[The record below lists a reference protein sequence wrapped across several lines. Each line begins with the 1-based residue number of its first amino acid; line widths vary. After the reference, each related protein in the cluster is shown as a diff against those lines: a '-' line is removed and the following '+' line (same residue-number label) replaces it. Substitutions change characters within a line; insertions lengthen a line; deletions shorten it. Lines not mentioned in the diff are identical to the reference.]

1 MIFQRVSITYNCI
14 KEKRKI
20 VDLTALDSDH
30 CTALHHALKYDTSEF
45 KAMVSSVGQH
55 IDPNVLNKSSETIL
69 IEAAKTKDDK
79 LMTIHDTFGARYDP
93 NIQDATGNTCL
104 MYAVLNHSPDV
115 IAALLRHPV
124 IDLTIKNGFH
134 KTNIYIVKENMNVN
148 LKIRMMVEFAYKKQV
163 NPAAGT
169 QQTVAFHLEKIR
181 ELVIMEKFSTQTAV
195 PVKHDV
201 SA

>member
-14 KEKRKI
+14 KEEREI

-134 KTNIYIVKENMNVN
+134 KTIIYIVKENMNVN
-148 LKIRMMVEFAYKKQV
+148 LKIRMMVEFAY
-163 NPAAGT
+163 
-169 QQTVAFHLEKIR
+169 EK
-181 ELVIMEKFSTQTAV
+181 
-195 PVKHDV
+195 
-201 SA
+201 